1 MAVQTITY
9 GNKQYLNQNA
19 NIPAT
24 NKVQDTDMNEIKSV
38 VNNNATETSNNTT
51 NIGNLSNL
59 ATENK
64 TSIVNSINELK
75 NAEVYSTNEV
85 KTNKVW
91 IDGKPIYRKVIE
103 SNFTTST
110 GNTIN
115 YATSSLN
122 LNMETL
128 VGLRSVSQSNPKQEN
143 YFETS
148 NDQIRSYFDNT
159 NLTVKIGGS
168 YPTKPCTVYTIIEY
182 TKTTD

>member
-9 GNKQYLNQNA
+9 GNKNYLNQNA
-19 NIPAT
+19 DIPAT

-75 NAEVYSTNEV
+75 NAEIYSTEEV
-85 KTNKVW
+85 KTNKIW
-91 IDGKPIYRKVIE
+91 INGKPIYRKVFNRGNNI
-103 SNFTTST
+103 SSFNHNIANVDLIWIDST
-110 GNTIN
+110 HSIRKHQSGNVF
-115 YATSSLN
+115 N
-122 LNMETL
+122 L
-128 VGLRSVSQSNPKQEN
+128 
-143 YFETS
+143 
-148 NDQIRSYFDNT
+148 
-159 NLTVKIGGS
+159 IGGTNDS
-168 YPTKPCTVYTIIEY
+168 SIKLGIYVNNTEVNINNVGALSPSEIYITLEY

>member
-1 MAVQTITY
+1 MAVKTITY
-9 GNKQYLNQNA
+9 DDKQYLNQNSEIA
-19 NIPAT
+19 DV
-24 NKVQDTDMNEIKSV
+24 NKINDTDMNEIKIV
-38 VNNNATETSNNTT
+38 VNNNATELT
-51 NIGNLSNL
+51 NVI
-59 ATENK
+59 
-64 TSIVNSINELK
+64 

-143 YFETS
+143 YFESS

-159 NLTVKIGGS
+159 NLIVKIGGS